1 MPAWELEWRCEKCAK
16 EFEEDLKRIEEACSD
31 RRADE
36 MVSEDRQKFSEGES
50 DGPERTVESKKGG
63 AERKAAREQAVRDV
77 VENFRSQR
85 GVFTGEEVEAAI
97 KERYREA
104 RSEREVTDT
113 NVSNS
118 VRSMKEE
125 VMTQLGARKCKD
137 VFIVEQSL
145 IEQPPQMVELLLHLM
160 KRIEVL
166 ERDVEHRDRRL
177 EVLSRKILQLENQTE
192 NQAQAQS
199 PVKIHETIGVQVS
212 TTGNDVS
219 NLIGKPIILK
229 RERKGWRPYRTTSG
243 WPEKT
248 GRKSINGVA
257 NGPNKNMQG
266 QGGRKAQGSPKN
278 GGAQEKTS
286 VVKSQIQVAQGETP
300 KNGQAKTSAQK
311 PVERQP
317 GVQATEVRGQAV
329 ESPGIEGGVPSY
341 GQGQVYCNPAQQ
353 MMLQQV
359 LWNCISMMAHAEG
372 TTPPTEP
379 ARIPVSHGRGGRG
392 GSRRGKGKGGGRA
405 RGRCNSVGI
414 PEL

>member
-1 MPAWELEWRCEKCAK
+1 MKNGGAK
-16 EFEEDLKRIEEACSD
+16 SVQTSLR
-31 RRADE
+31 
-36 MVSEDRQKFSEGES
+36 KFSEGES

-199 PVKIHETIGVQVS
+199 PVKIHETLGVQVS

-229 RERKGWRPYRTTSG
+229 REQKGWRPYRTTSG

-257 NGPNKNMQG
+257 KGPNKNMQG
-266 QGGRKAQGSPKN
+266 QGGRKAQGSPKKRGSAREDISGKVTDSSCTEGDSKKRTSKN
-278 GGAQEKTS
+278 KCAKASGEAARSTSNKSERSSSGVTWNRRRGSQLWTGASLLQS
-286 VVKSQIQVAQGETP
+286 S
-300 KNGQAKTSAQK
+300 SADD
-311 PVERQP
+311 VT
-317 GVQATEVRGQAV
+317 A
-329 ESPGIEGGVPSY
+329 SPLELHIDDGS
-341 GQGQVYCNPAQQ
+341 
-353 MMLQQV
+353 
-359 LWNCISMMAHAEG
+359 EG

-392 GSRRGKGKGGGRA
+392 GLHRGKGKGGRRA